1 MTSQNCEKRITIDVR
16 LVSICIENAEREFKA
31 INRKMILVF
40 YKKVDTN
47 QDLKGHDKND
57 FCNL

>member
-31 INRKMILVF
+31 INKKMTLVF

-47 QDLKGHDKND
+47 
-57 FCNL
+57 